1 MSITEAVFVLF
12 QVFVGVP
19 TVILYFLTSMHM
31 KPEYM
36 KYFWL
41 GYWLFNAKSIEKE
54 GQKYRKISL
63 VLIALYGIGNVIIM
77 KMLERSVS

>member
-1 MSITEAVFVLF
+1 MSTTEAAFILF
-12 QVFVGVP
+12 QVLVGLP

-31 KPEYM
+31 KPEYV

-41 GYWLFNAKSIEKE
+41 GYWLFNAKSVEKE

-63 VLIALYGIGNVIIM
+63 ALIALYGIGNVIIM
-77 KMLERSVS
+77 KMLEHSVS